1 MKTRLKGPL
10 AVVLSLT
17 VFGHAAV
24 AQKIGQQNSPQPQQA
39 QAQPAQGQP
48 AQQQDELGPVVGDGK
63 IRVAPQM
70 RVGQKTT
77 ASFSDF
83 PDPGEGDQL
92 VVVSAGAP
100 DNITSNSSGE
110 KPLAY
115 TYAGSRWIIDN
126 GWEIGPFAPGRYEV
140 RWLTQLY
147 NNEKKLEVGARAQF
161 SVRR

>member
-10 AVVLSLT
+10 AVALSLSIFST
-17 VFGHAAV
+17 AAV
-24 AQKIGQQNSPQPQQA
+24 AQKIGQQNSPQPQPA
-39 QAQPAQGQP
+39 QAQPAQQ
-48 AQQQDELGPVVGDGK
+48 QQQDELGPVVGDGK

-110 KPLAY
+110 KPLAF

-140 RWLTQLY
+140 RWLTTLY